1 MEEIFLFVPMTADRF
16 RVSNYGKVERLVDGD
31 WLPVTVTINQS
42 PRNKTGYFVCSI
54 TFIYGSLPI
63 SVHRLIASLFLPY
76 DPIRRI
82 VNHKDFDTLNNKVD
96 NLEYVTQSENCQYSS
111 KNMGYAKQG
120 EKHPT
125 ASISDDIA
133 IQIKRDRKSGMR
145 YKKICE
151 KYNIPMHTALN
162 VCTRYYS
169 HLNDKV

>member
-16 RVSNYGKVERLVDGD
+16 RVSNYGKVERLEDNV
-31 WLPVTVTINQS
+31 WLPVNVTIS
-42 PRNKTGYFVCSI
+42 KSIKNKVGYYICSVP
-54 TFIYGSLPI
+54 FLYGSLSI
-63 SVHRLIASLFLPY
+63 SVHRLVASLFLPY

-82 VNHKDFDTLNNKVD
+82 VNHKDFNTLNNRVD
-96 NLEYVTQSENCQYSS
+96 NLEYVTQSENCQYSA
-111 KNMGYAKQG
+111 KNMGNAKQG
-120 EKHPT
+120 EKHPI

-133 IQIKRDRKSGMR
+133 LNIKRDRKRGMR